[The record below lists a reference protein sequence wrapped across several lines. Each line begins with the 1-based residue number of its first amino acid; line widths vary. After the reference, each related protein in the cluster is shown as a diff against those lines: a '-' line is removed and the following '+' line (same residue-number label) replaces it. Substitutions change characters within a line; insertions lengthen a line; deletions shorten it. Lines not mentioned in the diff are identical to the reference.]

1 MNAENILKIECDC
14 EIIRPIF
21 IKNHYIKTN
30 DLETRKTQK
39 AHAQKIF
46 TNNFSFNEEEKSDF
60 IELIENMN
68 KSTQL
73 SMENEEK
80 EEIDEEN
87 ALNSEKRKAKY
98 SIIEI
103 LNILSQPIINE
114 YSKSRNILKKDI
126 SNLNEICENNFNE
139 KDLKDKND
147 INFSSE
153 KILFYNNIE
162 DSIGL
167 INENSFENQKQC

>member
-21 IKNHYIKTN
+21 IKNHYNITNGLEAQKTK
-30 DLETRKTQK
+30 KTL
-39 AHAQKIF
+39 AQKIF

-60 IELIENMN
+60 IDLIENMN

-87 ALNSEKRKAKY
+87 PLNSEKVKAQY

-114 YSKSRNILKKDI
+114 YSKSRNILKKDR
-126 SNLNEICENNFNE
+126 SKLNEIYENNFNE
-139 KDLKDKND
+139 KDFKDKNN
-147 INFSSE
+147 INFNSE

-162 DSIGL
+162 DSLGL
-167 INENSFENQKQC
+167 INEYSLEKQK